1 MGGFRQEAI
10 EQELVNKVIEI
21 KHSKYIRVF
30 VIFLGLAVT
39 IYYLIPVLSNKAAR
53 QLIRQ
58 DRLENADV
66 IIALGGDKRCHREKH
81 AAELYKRGLASHIIV
96 SGVQYGYGV
105 HTGEAAK
112 RYVVSQGVPESA
124 VTIIRDTW
132 NTRTEAIRLRDIM
145 KKNGWRRGIV
155 VTAAFHTRRAL
166 HTVEEAAPDLEFIS
180 SPVPAWEGEWRPDRW
195 WSRRGDMWV
204 TVREFLSWGN
214 TLVGGLQ

>member
-1 MGGFRQEAI
+1 MTAKLLITGAILIIALIFILPYAGTRAAEA
-10 EQELVNKVIEI
+10 
-21 KHSKYIRVF
+21 
-30 VIFLGLAVT
+30 
-39 IYYLIPVLSNKAAR
+39 
-53 QLIRQ
+53 LIREDPIVQ
-58 DRLENADV
+58 SDV

-124 VTIIRDTW
+124 VSIIRDTW
-132 NTRTEAIRLRDIM
+132 NTRTEAARLKELM
-145 KKNGWRRGIV
+145 EKHGWKRGIV
-155 VTAAFHTRRAL
+155 VTAAFHSRRAL
-166 HTVEEAAPDLEFIS
+166 HTVEDTAPEYHFIS
-180 SPVPAWEGEWRPDRW
+180 SPVPAWEGEWRPERW